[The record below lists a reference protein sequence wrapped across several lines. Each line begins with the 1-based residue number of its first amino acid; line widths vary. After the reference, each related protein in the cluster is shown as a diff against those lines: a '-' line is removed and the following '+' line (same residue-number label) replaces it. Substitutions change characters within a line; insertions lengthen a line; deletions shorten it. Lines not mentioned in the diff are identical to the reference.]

1 MTTWGKLAGASA
13 GYFVGGI
20 IGAVVGAVAGHY
32 VIDKD
37 DEDVA
42 FAIALIAL
50 SAKMSRADGDF
61 SEKELKD
68 FHEILS
74 EVPEKELKNVIKIY
88 NLAQQDIS
96 GYEAYA
102 EQISKIFDGKFEIL
116 ENVLDGLF
124 HIAKSDGPVN
134 KSEVFFLENVAGI
147 FGFTSAEFS
156 RIKASHMASEI
167 DDPWLILGINAGSS
181 IEIAQKA
188 WKDLAAQNHPDKLIA
203 NGVPKELLGMANEKL
218 AIINGAYDKILKA
231 HKIRAGTKEN

>member
-13 GYFVGGI
+13 GYFGGGI
-20 IGAVVGAVAGHY
+20 IGAVGGAVAGHY

-61 SEKELKD
+61 SEKELKA

-181 IEIAQKA
+181 LEIAQKA

>member
-61 SEKELKD
+61 SEKEFKA

-74 EVPEKELKNVIKIY
+74 EVPEKDLKNVIKIY

-102 EQISKIFDGKFEIL
+102 EQISKIFNGKFEIL

-124 HIAKSDGPVN
+124 HIAN
-134 KSEVFFLENVAGI
+134 FNI
-147 FGFTSAEFS
+147 
-156 RIKASHMASEI
+156 
-167 DDPWLILGINAGSS
+167 
-181 IEIAQKA
+181 
-188 WKDLAAQNHPDKLIA
+188 
-203 NGVPKELLGMANEKL
+203 
-218 AIINGAYDKILKA
+218 
-231 HKIRAGTKEN
+231 

>member
-1 MTTWGKLAGASA
+1 MK
-13 GYFVGGI
+13 Y
-20 IGAVVGAVAGHY
+20 
-32 VIDKD
+32 
-37 DEDVA
+37 
-42 FAIALIAL
+42 
-50 SAKMSRADGDF
+50 
-61 SEKELKD
+61 LKK
-68 FHEILS
+68 S
-74 EVPEKELKNVIKIY
+74 LKNVIKIY

-134 KSEVFFLENVAGI
+134 KSEVFFLENVVGI

-203 NGVPKELLGMANEKL
+203 NGVPKELLEWQMKS
-218 AIINGAYDKILKA
+218 
-231 HKIRAGTKEN
+231 

>member
-61 SEKELKD
+61 SEKELK
-68 FHEILS
+68 
-74 EVPEKELKNVIKIY
+74 NVIKIY

-102 EQISKIFDGKFEIL
+102 EQISKIFNGKFEIL

-188 WKDLAAQNHPDKLIA
+188 WKDLASQNHPDKLIA

>member
-61 SEKELKD
+61 SEKELKA

-102 EQISKIFDGKFEIL
+102 EQISRIFDGKFEIL

-231 HKIRAGTKEN
+231 HKIKAGTKEY

>member
-61 SEKELKD
+61 SEKELKA

-102 EQISKIFDGKFEIL
+102 EQISRIFDGKFEIL

-188 WKDLAAQNHPDKLIA
+188 WKNLAAQNHPDKLIA

-231 HKIRAGTKEN
+231 HKIKAGTEEN

>member
-1 MTTWGKLAGASA
+1 MSTWGKLAGATA
-13 GYFVGGI
+13 GYLVGGI

-32 VIDKD
+32 VLDKE

-50 SAKMSRADGDF
+50 SAKMSRADGSF
-61 SEKELKD
+61 SEKELNA
-68 FHEILS
+68 FNEILS
-74 EVPEKELKNVIKIY
+74 EVPENELSNVIKIY
-88 NLAQQDIS
+88 KLAQQDVA

-102 EQISKIFDGKFEIL
+102 QQISAIFENKFEVL

-134 KSEVFFLENVAGI
+134 KSEVTFLENVAGI
-147 FGFTSAEFS
+147 FGFSSAEFA

-167 DDPWLILGINAGSS
+167 DDPWLILGIKAGSTLDV
-181 IEIAQKA
+181 AQKA
-188 WKDLAAQNHPDKLIA
+188 WKELAAQNHPDKLIA

-218 AIINGAYDKILKA
+218 AIINGAYDRILKA
-231 HKIRAGTKEN
+231 HKIKAGSEEI

>member
-1 MTTWGKLAGASA
+1 MSTWGKLAGASA
-13 GYFVGGI
+13 GYFIGGI

-32 VIDKD
+32 VIDKE

-42 FAIALIAL
+42 FAISLIAL

-61 SEKELKD
+61 SEKELMA
-68 FHEILS
+68 FNEILS
-74 EVPEKELKNVIKIY
+74 EVPKNELNNVIKIY
-88 NLAQQDIS
+88 KLAQQDIA

-102 EQISKIFDGKFEIL
+102 EQISKLFEGKFEVL

-134 KSEVFFLENVAGI
+134 QSEVLFLENVAGI
-147 FGFTSAEFS
+147 FGFSSAEFA
-156 RIKASHMASEI
+156 RIRASHMASEI
-167 DDPWLILGINAGSS
+167 DDPWLILGINAGSN

-188 WKDLAAQNHPDKLIA
+188 WKELAAQNHPDKMIA

-218 AIINGAYDKILKA
+218 AIINGAYDRILKA
-231 HKIRAGTKEN
+231 HKIKAGSEEI

>member
-61 SEKELKD
+61 SEKELKA

-231 HKIRAGTKEN
+231 HKIKAGTEEN

>member
-61 SEKELKD
+61 SEKELKA

-102 EQISKIFDGKFEIL
+102 EQISRIFDGKFEIL

-181 IEIAQKA
+181 LEIAQKA

-231 HKIRAGTKEN
+231 HKIKAGTEEN